1 MFSGF
6 VKEET
11 LSFSIMIFEHTTHTV
26 KRWGGRI
33 RTSEGVAGDPPTF
46 QPSQSANSRNKRKRK
61 SKRKSVV
68 VSSGLKSAK
77 SGFQRRGIGR
87 RSLAIPFVERKWT
100 KNVCDAFLPFLL
112 AALWGEA
119 TFEDKTF
126 AAYFPS
132 SKNTKKL
139 KAFFFISDFFDSRTQ
154 SLKSI

>member
-100 KNVCDAFLPFLL
+100 KNVCDAFLLFVGCTLR
-112 AALWGEA
+112 WGYIRGQNFRRLFSIIDEH
-119 TFEDKTF
+119 
-126 AAYFPS
+126 
-132 SKNTKKL
+132 KKIES
-139 KAFFFISDFFDSRTQ
+139 FFFISDFFDSRTQ

>member
-100 KNVCDAFLPFLL
+100 KNVCDAFLLFCWLH
-112 AALWGEA
+112 
-119 TFEDKTF
+119 FEVR
-126 AAYFPS
+126 
-132 SKNTKKL
+132 L
-139 KAFFFISDFFDSRTQ
+139 HSRTKLSPLIFHHRRTQ
-154 SLKSI
+154 KNWKLFFSSPIFLTAGRSH